1 MESLGRGQRQ
11 HRGGRRSRS
20 CGEGA
25 GPRRWK
31 AAPPPLPHRGPGR
44 PSTSLFLVFVLSAW
58 WTQQEQAECQPSSG
72 LQGRQRRWRGRGWA
86 SGGGVGG
93 RMGTGT
99 WVGSLTG
106 AGREA
111 RWLGAYPWPRGQI
124 FLLSAGGCTSL
135 AGGLEACGALEL
147 GSKGGG
153 AGWWWGRGGKHEPEG
168 SDLSFPHAHS
178 HTHATHTPHAHRHA
192 ASASAPAV
200 LISPRRG
207 GRACASH
214 RGAASSAVLIAGPPC
229 FPGDLSMGPG
239 RGCRAAQSS
248 LGLAFVSRQAGGR
261 LQLGRGPAL
270 AGQAVGPLGGVG
282 TARGQCVHLRGLC
295 APRAARQGCDG
306 RSGCSPQD
314 LLRGPRINSWR

>member
-1 MESLGRGQRQ
+1 MLRGQR
-11 HRGGRRSRS
+11 RRWRAW
-20 CGEGA
+20 GEGRGSTWA
-25 GPRRWK
+25 GDGAEAGVRGQDPGAGRPHPLPSPT
-31 AAPPPLPHRGPGR
+31 ADQGDPPPLCSWSLATRSAPGAVCTVGAAGAGRGPALLGA
-44 PSTSLFLVFVLSAW
+44 PGQTAKVAG
-58 WTQQEQAECQPSSG
+58 SG
-72 LQGRQRRWRGRGWA
+72 VGLRGE
-86 SGGGVGG
+86 GVGG

-99 WVGSLTG
+99 WVGSLMG
-106 AGREA
+106 AGHEA
-111 RWLGAYPWPRGQI
+111 RWLGACLWPRGQI

-147 GSKGGG
+147 GSKVGE
-153 AGWWWGRGGKHEPEG
+153 AGWWWGRGGRHEPEG
-168 SDLSFPHAHS
+168 SDQSFPHAHS

-192 ASASAPAV
+192 ASASVPAV

-248 LGLAFVSRQAGGR
+248 LGLAFVSRQVGGR
-261 LQLGRGPAL
+261 LQLGRGPAP

-282 TARGQCVHLRGLC
+282 TA
-295 APRAARQGCDG
+295 
-306 RSGCSPQD
+306 
-314 LLRGPRINSWR
+314 